1 MGAHMPES
9 EECKQEHDGDCGD
22 QRRENRRG
30 EGVVILRPRHGLK
43 GRGNGMVA
51 EEQRRRSRAGSYG
64 LQNSQNGDRSRA
76 QALLGWSGMSSNSFT
91 NLMEQYGTEAE
102 AIKMQE
108 AREIARRKTMK
119 KIKRCIYLMIL
130 VGIAV
135 AGWMNRGAVAEFSST
150 QWKKVTGEVGK
161 SGGVIGNGEKTKN
174 KAKELQELAKKRNE
188 IIDGTF

>member
-1 MGAHMPES
+1 
-9 EECKQEHDGDCGD
+9 
-22 QRRENRRG
+22 
-30 EGVVILRPRHGLK
+30 
-43 GRGNGMVA
+43 
-51 EEQRRRSRAGSYG
+51 
-64 LQNSQNGDRSRA
+64 
-76 QALLGWSGMSSNSFT
+76 
-91 NLMEQYGTEAE
+91 MEQYGTEAE